1 MIKRRDRNKLNKG
14 QIVDILR
21 SVTML
26 NLLLCIMTIT
36 LILYEAIKHKS
47 MILYLS
53 VGLIVCIILS
63 DKVRYMLKEN
73 HESTKIKNMNSII
86 EKENIDNWEFELYNC
101 KDNISGLYNSVFLEN
116 ILEKINK
123 EKFIPTTIAVFYIK
137 GLSCLMEEEEKK
149 KAICK
154 AADIVIK
161 NKLKNNIACLSKSSS
176 IILFFINY
184 NKNNSVSI
192 IEKICHEF
200 NELYA
205 ENDLT
210 MIYGFEEIS
219 SKDEIIYKMY
229 GEILQNI
236 HLSIFK

>member
-1 MIKRRDRNKLNKG
+1 MIKRTDRNKLNKG

-21 SVTML
+21 NVTML

-47 MILYLS
+47 IILYLS
-53 VGLIVCIILS
+53 VSLIVCIVLS

-86 EKENIDNWEFELYNC
+86 EKENIDNLELELYNY
-101 KDNISGLYNSVFLEN
+101 KENMNGLYNSVFLEN
-116 ILEKINK
+116 ILGKINK

-137 GLSCLMEEEEKK
+137 GLSCLMEEEKE

-154 AADIVIK
+154 AEDIVIK

-176 IILFFINY
+176 IILFLINY
-184 NKNNSVSI
+184 NKNNSFSI

-219 SKDEIIYKMY
+219 SKDEIIYKIY

>member
-73 HESTKIKNMNSII
+73 DESTKIKNMNSII
-86 EKENIDNWEFELYNC
+86 EKENIDNWELELYNC
-101 KDNISGLYNSVFLEN
+101 KDNISGLYNSVL
-116 ILEKINK
+116 L
-123 EKFIPTTIAVFYIK
+123 
-137 GLSCLMEEEEKK
+137 
-149 KAICK
+149 
-154 AADIVIK
+154 
-161 NKLKNNIACLSKSSS
+161 
-176 IILFFINY
+176 
-184 NKNNSVSI
+184 
-192 IEKICHEF
+192 
-200 NELYA
+200 
-205 ENDLT
+205 
-210 MIYGFEEIS
+210 
-219 SKDEIIYKMY
+219 
-229 GEILQNI
+229 
-236 HLSIFK
+236 

>member
-1 MIKRRDRNKLNKG
+1 MIKRTDRNKLNKG

-21 SVTML
+21 NVTML

-47 MILYLS
+47 IILYLS
-53 VGLIVCIILS
+53 VSLIVCIVLS

-86 EKENIDNWEFELYNC
+86 EKENIDNWELELYNC
-101 KDNISGLYNSVFLEN
+101 KENMNGLYNSVFLEN
-116 ILEKINK
+116 ILGKINK
-123 EKFIPTTIAVFYIK
+123 EKKIPTTIAVFYIK
-137 GLSCLMEEEEKK
+137 GLSCLMEEEKE

-161 NKLKNNIACLSKSSS
+161 IKLKNNIACLSKSSS
-176 IILFFINY
+176 IILFLINY
-184 NKNNSVSI
+184 NKNNSFSI

-219 SKDEIIYKMY
+219 SKDEIIYKIY